1 MKKNIILAAV
11 AALTLSACSMSKP
24 SPSDKAAAVDHP
36 PAITAQDLQ
45 HHRYELISVDG
56 EAVNSAQPRP
66 GPTIEFGE
74 KMHVSGGMCN
84 RFMGQGELQNSVL
97 TVKQLA
103 STMMLCNDKQLNKWD
118 QLIGEVLANGAKVT
132 LQNNQLTLTQG
143 KHQLVY
149 QTKDLVN

>member
-1 MKKNIILAAV
+1 MKKNIILAAI
-11 AALTLSACSMSKP
+11 AALTLSACSMSEP
-24 SPSDKAAAVDHP
+24 SPSDKQAA
-36 PAITAQDLQ
+36 AITAQDLQ
-45 HHRYELISVDG
+45 HHRYELVSVDG

-66 GPTIEFGE
+66 RPSIEFGE

-103 STMMLCNDKQLNKWD
+103 STMMLCNDKQLDSWD
-118 QLIGEVLANGAKVT
+118 RLIGEVLANGAKVS

-149 QTKDLVN
+149 QTKELVN